1 MGTAGENFCD
11 SAAISLK
18 ILAVPWLK
26 FTQYTLRIL
35 RPDRPGHLLLRA
47 QSPKWLYDENTIFE
61 FITRFRNE
69 RLLQHSIH
77 SKMARLSRATRL
89 SLPLPWL
96 AAINP
101 MVTNTACIMAIV
113 KATV

>member
-47 QSPKWLYDENTIFE
+47 PNGALRAVSQ
-61 FITRFRNE
+61 
-69 RLLQHSIH
+69 
-77 SKMARLSRATRL
+77 MALR
-89 SLPLPWL
+89 
-96 AAINP
+96 I
-101 MVTNTACIMAIV
+101 
-113 KATV
+113 